1 MKVYNFD
8 DGTIS
13 FFKSYLGERKQ
24 VVQIESKKGD
34 PLEIGDSSV
43 PQGSILGGILF
54 VIYQN
59 DFPENYPEEESES
72 ILYDC

>member
-8 DGTIS
+8 DRTIS

-24 VVQIESKKGD
+24 VVQIESKKSD
-34 PLEIGDSSV
+34 PFEIGDSSV